1 MSTPSEIYKNAI
13 DLNRFSNRVSRR
25 VASAYI
31 DAALAALERI
41 GTLSAVENAAQVD
54 RLNAIV
60 NDLKGS
66 LDRWAESA
74 TSLSVDELQGL
85 VDVERNF
92 AIRILDGELPS
103 DVDLQVRNV
112 EISPQ
117 FAQAVATIDPT
128 VTGVVRLSDDL
139 GATVLGIPKTF
150 KLDVGDGTSITLPNG
165 ATLQQSYERLAQ
177 KQVEIF
183 SREVRN
189 GLLIGD
195 STDKIIR
202 VLREPMERIPQAQIK
217 TLVRT
222 SVNQIANAAE
232 QAVYGEN
239 SEISKKYKY
248 RATLDSRTS
257 AICRALDGREFKYDQ
272 GPVPPQHFNCRSTT
286 EPVIDYKGLGIPPP
300 STANRRSSSG
310 VVPADQDYGEWL
322 YNQSAKEKATVLG
335 PKKVKYFDYLARKYG
350 ADIAIRKFVRE
361 DGQEVTLKQLAARY
375 PKVK

>member
-139 GATVLGIPKTF
+139 GATVLGISKTF

-202 VLREPMERIPQAQIK
+202 VLREPMERIPQA
-217 TLVRT
+217 
-222 SVNQIANAAE
+222 
-232 QAVYGEN
+232 
-239 SEISKKYKY
+239 
-248 RATLDSRTS
+248 
-257 AICRALDGREFKYDQ
+257 
-272 GPVPPQHFNCRSTT
+272 
-286 EPVIDYKGLGIPPP
+286 
-300 STANRRSSSG
+300 
-310 VVPADQDYGEWL
+310 
-322 YNQSAKEKATVLG
+322 
-335 PKKVKYFDYLARKYG
+335 
-350 ADIAIRKFVRE
+350 
-361 DGQEVTLKQLAARY
+361 
-375 PKVK
+375 